1 MMDSMPMKHTHP
13 FTLTT
18 DPRLRP
24 MLASLLLAAA
34 LLTGHPGVERSLA
47 QNRQQPAAERTT
59 HTVSQGETLF
69 SLSMKYG
76 VGVEDIKRWNNL
88 EDNLISVNQRLLVSP
103 PSGAAPDVAVK
114 QITSDPQAVRETYT
128 VRSGDTLFGIAR
140 EKGVSVADI
149 KRLNNLRSDVLSIGQ
164 VLVLQAKSS
173 IPSVSTDDA
182 DRFPQGIF
190 REYRVNRGETIEEIL
205 ERYRMDLQ
213 EFAVLNPGL
222 NPSAVREGELLTL
235 LVPPTRFFENPYRRQ
250 RSTGVED
257 LTVMTTYTASEEL
270 RPTTSGELYNPESFT
285 AAHATLPIG
294 TILYVENPES
304 GLGTVVKINDRFNG
318 PGLKLS
324 LVVVD
329 FLELQPA
336 ETDARDGKPSYL
348 ASVSALEQGL

>member
-1 MMDSMPMKHTHP
+1 MKYSMHMNHASL

-18 DPRLRP
+18 YPRLVR
-24 MLASLLLAAA
+24 MLASMLMAGA

-47 QNRQQPAAERTT
+47 QNRQQPAGERTT

-76 VGVEDIKRWNNL
+76 VGVDDIKRWNNL
-88 EDNLISVNQRLLVSP
+88 EGNIISVNQRLLVSP
-103 PSGAAPDVAVK
+103 PSGTAPVAAVK

-164 VLVLQAKSS
+164 VLVLQSKTS

-190 REYRVNRGETIEEIL
+190 REHRVSRGETIDEIL
-205 ERYRMDLQ
+205 QRYRMDPK

-222 NPSAVREGELLTL
+222 NPSTVRAGEVLTV

-257 LTVMTTYTASEEL
+257 RTVVTAYTASEEL
-270 RPTTSGELYNPESFT
+270 RPTTSGELYNSGSFT

-324 LVVVD
+324 RVVVE

-336 ETDARDGKPSYL
+336 ETGARDGRPSYL
-348 ASVSALEQGL
+348 ASVSTLESEL